1 MSRRML
7 TYYWTSRQPISSQ
20 RAPLFRVWRA
30 NIYHTISLDYMTAST
45 GVISGIRERGWGRQT
60 LSLPQYSATIMSQDS
75 TEHDKHGHD
84 ELVAN

>member
-1 MSRRML
+1 
-7 TYYWTSRQPISSQ
+7 
-20 RAPLFRVWRA
+20 
-30 NIYHTISLDYMTAST
+30 MTAST

-60 LSLPQYSATIMSQDS
+60 LSLPRYSATIMSQDS